1 MADTIKLDIPTSV
14 AERIARTS
22 ALQILQWFKDGSL
35 NNEQAVAAF
44 IDWRDC
50 THPPAPAVGAED
62 VARALK
68 TLQGGRTSYNGYAI
82 TKQDQY
88 PDVLASFWKELQRVD
103 KAVRDALSLLSGQGG
118 GK

>member
-62 VARALK
+62 VARALAADLLK
-68 TLQGGRTSYNGYAI
+68 KDGNHGCLIPNSAQLDSFIIRGHVDLTSLADAI
-82 TKQDQY
+82 
-88 PDVLASFWKELQRVD
+88 
-103 KAVRDALSLLSGQGG
+103 LSLLSGQGERES
-118 GK
+118 KS